1 MDNVNGMKEK
11 AKERCRAR
19 KKGSWDENQRQEMDI
34 FIGMEPS
41 FNKDA
46 GDISVEGRLLSS

>member
-11 AKERCRAR
+11 AKGRCRAR